1 MGPKKK
7 NRASTTATPASNDE
21 AMDVDTP
28 QAADTPTAVA
38 AKETPS
44 VDLTSPWTDDQVSML
59 LKAVIRWK
67 PAGMHKHF
75 RMLAISNYMRDWGY
89 DSDIYTHVR
98 IPGIWTKLS
107 EFFNMPVIDDRE
119 NNMDAVDNPNYDDS
133 FKPFDL
139 PWDEYGDM
147 IMQRAIADPS
157 EAPTSPA
164 HSEKSPTS
172 SKKRKRGEPA
182 RAHTRKIRSSTVED
196 SEAENEEPSPAP
208 KSTRGTR
215 SAKRAATKKAKTESP
230 EVEEHGEDEGEAE
243 ESEQDEESEEEEE
256 EGEAPAAKTT
266 RGPGRGWRRG
276 RARARGAGRRR

>member
-28 QAADTPTAVA
+28 QAADTPTTMA
-38 AKETPS
+38 AKEASS

-89 DSDIYTHVR
+89 DSDVYSHVR

-119 NNMDAVDNPNYDDS
+119 NNMDAADNPNYDDS

-164 HSEKSPTS
+164 ELEKSPTS
-172 SKKRKRGEPA
+172 TKKRKRGEPA
-182 RAHTRKIRSSTVED
+182 NAHTQKIRSSTVED

-230 EVEEHGEDEGEAE
+230 EVEENGGDEEEAE
-243 ESEQDEESEEEEE
+243 ESEEERESEEEEE
-256 EGEAPAAKTT
+256 EEEAPAAKNT